1 MSKTACA
8 SAGSETGHQAAIR
21 LQAGESPCD
30 DCTIRETS
38 VCAVLNPTEL
48 GKLRDIATI
57 VAAAANSTLF
67 DEGEPALHLSNMV
80 EGAVKLYKLLPD
92 GRRQITGF
100 LFPGDFLGVAL
111 NETYAYSA
119 EAMTDVRLCRFPRQR
134 MEGLLRDLPKLEHR
148 LLERAGNELVAA
160 QEQMLLLGRK
170 TARERLASFLLSL
183 SARAAKRGQPASPLD
198 LPMSRADIADFL
210 GLTTETVSRTFT
222 QFKKAGVIGL
232 PGQSLVEL
240 LQPDTLAA
248 LAEGG

>member
-1 MSKTACA
+1 MSK
-8 SAGSETGHQAAIR
+8 AAFADAVSGGAVR
-21 LQAGESPCD
+21 LRTGESPCD
-30 DCTIRETS
+30 DCAIRETS
-38 VCAVLNPTEL
+38 VCEVLNPAEL

-57 VAAAANSTLF
+57 VTSAANSTLF
-67 DEGEPALHLSNMV
+67 DEGEPALHLSNMI

-111 NETYAYSA
+111 NHTYAYSA
-119 EAMTDVRLCRFPRQR
+119 EAMTDVRMCRFPRQR

-183 SARAAKRGQPASPLD
+183 SARAAKRGKPASPLD
-198 LPMSRADIADFL
+198 LPMSRADIADYL

-222 QFKKAGVIGL
+222 QFKKAGTIGL

-240 LQPDTLAA
+240 LKPAELAE